1 MTPGESRVSADRI
14 RWLQAR
20 LLDHY
25 GSQHWWPGDSAF
37 EVLAGTILVQRTRWR
52 NAELALTNLRQA
64 GLLTPD
70 AVAAH
75 PVEQVENLIRPA
87 GFYRQKARR
96 LRSVS
101 QWVTGNRGI
110 EQLRS
115 RRTGELRQQ
124 LLAMDGI
131 GPETADCILL
141 YVFHRPVFVAD
152 AYARRLFHRLGWQHG
167 SERDDYDALAG
178 TVQDAV
184 NEDAE
189 FFNEFH
195 ALIVAHGKS
204 VCGKSPRCRRCVLR
218 VMCSSADP
226 GPDATGHPGSGH

>member
-1 MTPGESRVSADRI
+1 MTAGESRVSADRI

-25 GSQHWWPGDSAF
+25 GPQHWWPGESAF

-70 AVAAH
+70 AMAAH
-75 PVEQVENLIRPA
+75 SPGRVENLIRPA

-96 LRSVS
+96 LRSIS

-124 LLAMDGI
+124 LLGMDGI

-152 AYARRLFHRLGWQHG
+152 AYARRLFCRLGWRPG
-167 SERDDYDALAG
+167 TERDNYEALASAVG
-178 TVQDAV
+178 DAV
-184 NEDAE
+184 SEDAE

-204 VCGKSPRCRRCVLR
+204 VCGKSPRCRRCALR
-218 VMCSSADP
+218 VMCSFAGP
-226 GPDATGHPGSGH
+226 GPDATGRRGSGH